1 MANNDIQ
8 KNTKKHQCSITFTWD
23 DGNETQII
31 DIYTPEDICDKDL
44 EIALMDM
51 HKQLCDDK
59 DGQDTYGKAGRYP
72 GTLVMELC
80 AKHSWTWHMHED
92 RENDIELILD

>member
-8 KNTKKHQCSITFTWD
+8 KNIKKHQCSITFTWD

-31 DIYTPEDICDKDL
+31 DIYTPEDICDKNL